1 MSGHTAPVPETIAYA
16 DFAAVDLRVGTV
28 VAAEPNTKARRP
40 AYVLRIDLGEHGVR
54 TSSAQI
60 TQHYTPDGL
69 FGRQVLC
76 VCNLP
81 PKRVAGITSEVLV
94 VGAYDAQEAVVLAGF
109 EHPVPDGARL
119 Q

>member
-1 MSGHTAPVPETIAYA
+1 MTETITYE

-28 VAAEPNTKARRP
+28 TAAEPNPKARTP
-40 AYVLRIDLGEHGVR
+40 AYVLRIDLGERGVR

-60 TQHYTPDGL
+60 TDHYTPEEL
-69 FGRQVLC
+69 IGRQVVC

-81 PKRVAGITSEVLV
+81 PKRVAGVRSEVLV
-94 VGAYDAQEAVVLAGF
+94 VGAYDRRDTVVLAGF
-109 EHPVPDGARL
+109 EHQVPDGARL